1 MTENTYTKEMLEP
14 QRSEPVEELSSEIKL
29 SRRTFVQMLGAGL
42 LITVTEGV
50 SLGQRRSRGG
60 RSITVAARLHL
71 TFMRNKAKVASFR
84 EEKPAKSETQK

>member
-1 MTENTYTKEMLEP
+1 MTENTYTKEMLKNL
-14 QRSEPVEELSSEIKL
+14 RSESVEEPSSEIKL

-60 RSITVAARLHL
+60 QAT
-71 TFMRNKAKVASFR
+71 RN
-84 EEKPAKSETQK
+84 